1 MGPDLL
7 HALPVASLAARI
19 TGCARVRDSRAR
31 RRLPHAK
38 PAASEGYA
46 LEPPVN
52 VYNVECG
59 EFVGTPRLTVRST
72 EHIFT
77 QGVTIQGLYLI
88 AFRRVG

>member
-1 MGPDLL
+1 
-7 HALPVASLAARI
+7 VRK
-19 TGCARVRDSRAR
+19 TRVQS
-31 RRLPHAK
+31 
-38 PAASEGYA
+38 PAVIEGYA

-88 AFRRVG
+88 AFRRIGVRIHFGVCHARI